1 MVLKAKL
8 LNLVFKRMAKGYQE
22 QKVYYQ
28 KMLEVAREQE
38 VVLNEEEVNM
48 EKLFNLIEQRQEL
61 MVTLDK
67 MNVGLV
73 DLKKEI
79 RDALGIE
86 EFKISSIQEKIT
98 GPGVKALADVLGELK
113 ILVEK
118 LKKVD
123 QKNEITLRKVMQK
136 TQEQLRILQKNKK
149 ADEAYQASPL
159 NEEGVFID
167 YTE

>member
-1 MVLKAKL
+1 MKAKL

-73 DLKKEI
+73 DLKRK
-79 RDALGIE
+79 LGSAWE
-86 EFKISSIQEKIT
+86 
-98 GPGVKALADVLGELK
+98 
-113 ILVEK
+113 
-118 LKKVD
+118 
-123 QKNEITLRKVMQK
+123 
-136 TQEQLRILQKNKK
+136 
-149 ADEAYQASPL
+149 
-159 NEEGVFID
+159 
-167 YTE
+167 